1 MNNMT
6 CVLCTGHCTEHAC
19 NKMWF
24 TDDVNLV
31 LCMYVILL
39 GKSSGAIW
47 TLWLANYD
55 AGGRGGDV
63 EVGQRRGGRGG
74 DVEVGTEERE
84 GMGCGQRNGGRK
96 L

>member
-1 MNNMT
+1 
-6 CVLCTGHCTEHAC
+6 
-19 NKMWF
+19 MWF

-55 AGGRGGDV
+55 ARERGGDV
-63 EVGQRRGGRGG
+63 EVGTEKRSERREGG
-74 DVEVGTEERE
+74 DVEVGTEKRSERREGGDVEVETEERE
-84 GMGCGQRNGGRK
+84 GMGCGQ